1 MPISK
6 MVESKP
12 HLRNTFF
19 DDPSFCDVLQND
31 RVKGRIKDRKN
42 ERMKERKK
50 KERKTDRKKTE
61 RKKIMDCVGL
71 DNCQMFTLRLRVL
84 IILFA

>member
-1 MPISK
+1 MLISK

-42 ERMKERKK
+42 ERTKERKK
-50 KERKTDRKKTE
+50 KERQIEKKPE
-61 RKKIMDCVGL
+61 RKKIMDYVGL

>member
-1 MPISK
+1 MLISK

-42 ERMKERKK
+42 ERTKERKKKERK
-50 KERKTDRKKTE
+50 KERKTDRKKKQKE
-61 RKKIMDCVGL
+61 RRSW
-71 DNCQMFTLRLRVL
+71 TVL
-84 IILFA
+84 G

>member
-1 MPISK
+1 MLISK

-42 ERMKERKK
+42 ERTKERKK
-50 KERKTDRKKTE
+50 KERKKD
-61 RKKIMDCVGL
+61 
-71 DNCQMFTLRLRVL
+71 
-84 IILFA
+84 